1 MIKIILIRHSKTQG
15 NLEGRYIGTTD
26 EHLCKEGID
35 ILKAKSYPK
44 VQAVYCSPM
53 LRCME
58 TAKIIYEDL
67 RCTVNRD
74 LRECAFGD
82 FENKNYE
89 ELKSNDYYQKWIDS
103 NGTLPFP
110 NGEDTYTF
118 RSRSVAAFDEIV
130 DDIIK
135 KKIDTSAIIVHG
147 GTIMSILDKYSYPH
161 ESFYNWQAK
170 NGCGYSLEIDEEK
183 WKSNNKVVTNIMPL

>member
-1 MIKIILIRHSKTQG
+1 MIKIVLIRHLKTQG

-35 ILKAKSYPK
+35 VIKEKVYPK
-44 VQAVYCSPM
+44 VQALYCSPM
-53 LRCME
+53 IRCKE
-58 TAKIIYEDL
+58 TAKLIYSNLEY
-67 RCTVNRD
+67 TVKKD

-89 ELKSNDYYQKWIDS
+89 ELKNNDYYQKWIDS

-110 NGEDTYTF
+110 NGEDSTIF
-118 RSRSVAAFDEIV
+118 RKRSLAAFDEII

-135 KKIDTSAIIVHG
+135 KKLRSVAIIVHG

-161 ESFYNWQAK
+161 EDFYNWQVK
-170 NGCGYSLEIDEEK
+170 NGCGYSFEIDEEE
-183 WKSNNKVVTNIMPL
+183 WKLNNKFVKNILSI